1 MLENLKYPIGKFEET
16 PFSEKKLAE
25 WLMDIKFLPLQIESA
40 ILNLDEAQLHTAYRP
55 DGWTVHDLIH
65 HVADSHMQAYT
76 RFKLGL
82 TEENPTIKPYDEAAW
97 ATLADTKNL
106 PVNIS
111 FTLLHAVHLR
121 WHEVLKNIK
130 AEEWNRT
137 VFHPGQKK
145 VISLWNLLGQY
156 SWHGRHHVA
165 HILNLRKRM
174 DW

>member
-1 MLENLKYPIGKFEET
+1 MENLKYPIGKFNPE

-25 WLMDIKFLPLQIESA
+25 WLLDIKFLPLQLESA
-40 ILNLDEAQLHTAYRP
+40 ILNLDEAQLHTTYRP
-55 DGWTVHDLIH
+55 EGWTVHELVH
-65 HVADSHMQAYT
+65 HVADSHMQAYA

-82 TEENPTIKPYDEAAW
+82 TEDNPTIKPYDEAAW
-97 ATLADTKNL
+97 VNLADTKNL

-130 AEEWNRT
+130 TDEWERT
-137 VFHPGQKK
+137 VFHPEQKK
-145 VISLWNLLGQY
+145 IFSLWNLLGMY
-156 SWHGRHHVA
+156 SWHGLHHVA

-174 DW
+174 NW

>member
-1 MLENLKYPIGKFEET
+1 MLEDLKYPIGKFVEKS
-16 PFSEKKLAE
+16 FSEMKFAE
-25 WLMDIKFLPLQIESA
+25 WLLDIKFLPLQLESA
-40 ILNLDEAQLHTAYRP
+40 ILNLDEAQLHTPYRLE
-55 DGWTVHDLIH
+55 GWTVHELIH

-82 TEENPTIKPYDEAAW
+82 TENNPTIKPYNEAAW

-121 WHEVLKNIK
+121 WHEVLKNITT
-130 AEEWNRT
+130 EEWERT
-137 VFHPGQKK
+137 VFHPEQQKE
-145 VISLWNLLGQY
+145 ISLWNLLGQY

-165 HILNLRKRM
+165 HILKLRERM
-174 DW
+174 NW